1 MVTTTTQYCIAWP
14 LQKASRKDLKVGK
27 EILKLSLCVH
37 RVSKRISG
45 SLEGMYEI
53 NKVTGCNVNVFKLLI
68 CTNSKYFKMLFLITV
83 YKVLKSNI

>member
-1 MVTTTTQYCIAWP
+1 M
-14 LQKASRKDLKVGK
+14 QKASRKDLKVGK

-45 SLEGMYEI
+45 SLEGMCEI
-53 NKVTGCNVNVFKLLI
+53 NKVTGCNVNVFKLFI

-83 YKVLKSNI
+83 YKVLKSNTK